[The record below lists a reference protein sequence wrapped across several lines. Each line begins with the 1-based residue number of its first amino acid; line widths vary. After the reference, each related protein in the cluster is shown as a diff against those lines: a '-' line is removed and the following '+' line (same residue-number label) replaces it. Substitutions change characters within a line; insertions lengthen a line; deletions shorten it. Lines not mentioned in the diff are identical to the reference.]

1 MKKIFTL
8 MLVAMTA
15 VSMKAQ
21 MHGAMKFAGKS
32 SLQVSTMNIDNPKDT
47 VVFKLIDAASG
58 DITLSKMQAQGM
70 PEIPSFTIKGVS
82 FSMGANYLITFPEQ
96 TFSTA
101 VTVDGVEKTVT
112 GTSLSGTYDMADQS
126 LTLNVVFKY
135 GAMPFPMAYSVKAY
149 YVKSVTNA
157 ITVSVGGMFTYNN
170 ESVTYNVRKYMDE
183 GVEKLDVEVP
193 QYQLDGTVMGDLTL
207 GSYTIKGLTYNEEKG
222 GFYRDYKD
230 DGLTFHFV
238 AKQNGVATMD
248 NDYSFNSEKDNN
260 ILVTYSGNNIV
271 SIVNTFQMGAMPFGI
286 VTTFNNIV
294 NGIDNVKVSDKVKND
309 GVAYD
314 LSGRR
319 VDDNFKGIVIVNGK
333 KYLRR

>member
-47 VVFKLIDAASG
+47 VVFTLIDAASG
-58 DITLSKMQAQGM
+58 DITLSNMQAQGM

-82 FSMGANYLITFPEQ
+82 FSMGANHVITFPEQ

-170 ESVTYNVRKYMDE
+170 ESVTYNVRKYIDE
-183 GVEKLDVEVP
+183 GLEKLDVEVP

-230 DGLTFHFV
+230 DGLMFHFV
-238 AKQNGVATMD
+238 AKQNGTTTMD
-248 NDYSFNSEKDNN
+248 NDYSFNSAKDNN
-260 ILVTYSGNNIV
+260 ILVKYSGNNIE

-294 NGIDNVKVSDKVKND
+294 NGIDNVKVADKAKND

-319 VDDNFKGIVIVNGK
+319 VGDNYKGIVIVNGK

>member
-47 VVFKLIDAASG
+47 VVFTLIDAASG
-58 DITLSKMQAQGM
+58 DITLSNMQAQGM

-82 FSMGANYLITFPEQ
+82 FSMGANHVITFPEQ
-96 TFSTA
+96 TFSTT
-101 VTVDGVEKTVT
+101 VTVDGVDKAVT

-135 GAMPFPMAYSVKAY
+135 GAMPFPMTYSVKAY
-149 YVKSVTNA
+149 YVKPVTNA
-157 ITVSVGGMFTYNN
+157 ISVSVGGFYTYTN

-193 QYQLDGTVMGDLTL
+193 QYQLEGTVMGDLTL
-207 GSYTIKGLTYNEEKG
+207 GSYAIKGLTYDEEKG

-230 DGLTFHFV
+230 DGLTFHFT
-238 AKQNGVATMD
+238 AKQNGTTSMD
-248 NDYSFNSEKDNN
+248 GDYAFNSAKDNN
-260 ILVTYSGNNIV
+260 ILVKYSGNNIE

-286 VTTFNNIV
+286 VTTFKNVV
-294 NGIDNVKVSDKVKND
+294 NGIDNVNVSDKVKND

>member
-47 VVFKLIDAASG
+47 VVLKLIDDASG

-82 FSMGANYLITFPEQ
+82 FSKGANHLITFPEQ

-248 NDYSFNSEKDNN
+248 KDYSFNSEKDNN

-319 VDDNFKGIVIVNGK
+319 VDDYFKGIVIVNGK

>member
-32 SLQVSTMNIDNPKDT
+32 SLQVSTMNIENSND
-47 VVFKLIDAASG
+47 VVLFTMVDVTSG

-82 FSMGANYLITFPEQ
+82 FSMGANHVITFPEQ

-135 GAMPFPMAYSVKAY
+135 GAMPFPMTYSVKAY
-149 YVKSVTNA
+149 YVKPVTNA
-157 ITVSVGGMFTYNN
+157 ISVSVGGMFTYNN

-207 GSYTIKGLTYNEEKG
+207 GSYAIKGLTYDEEKG

-230 DGLTFHFV
+230 DGLTFHFT
-238 AKQNGVATMD
+238 AKQNGTTSMD
-248 NDYSFNSEKDNN
+248 GDYAFNSEKDNN
-260 ILVTYSGNNIV
+260 ILVKYSENNIV